1 MGNSLEYR
9 TFESLQNSYD
19 YQDNSAFFPPA
30 LDNENCFSRHLLVN
44 KFLNTKKPKF
54 LFWSIE
60 ADSNVMMDP
69 FCVETVNYWKSML
82 LDSIDESKREIIETL
97 LKNIGLGLSRQ
108 RKLTDSYHYDSG
120 LVNNFDGENSYISFE
135 VHPPRRCFRL
145 VENFEKIVN
154 KINQIKILGL
164 DLKLELEAK
173 YKVKDLN
180 VNFSEPSNIAAQVMS
195 INHNDLKKNINDK
208 TNLFLTPY
216 IAEEIYKDA
225 KQFTSG
231 LEYIVDTFQVVD
243 YWSPDKKR

>member
-1 MGNSLEYR
+1 M
-9 TFESLQNSYD
+9 
-19 YQDNSAFFPPA
+19 
-30 LDNENCFSRHLLVN
+30 
-44 KFLNTKKPKF
+44 
-54 LFWSIE
+54 
-60 ADSNVMMDP
+60 
-69 FCVETVNYWKSML
+69 
-82 LDSIDESKREIIETL
+82 
-97 LKNIGLGLSRQ
+97 
-108 RKLTDSYHYDSG
+108 
-120 LVNNFDGENSYISFE
+120 
-135 VHPPRRCFRL
+135 
-145 VENFEKIVN
+145 
-154 KINQIKILGL
+154 GL

-225 KQFTSG
+225 KQFTLG